1 MNIPAPFS
9 QNQMRFFWNCFDHW
23 FNVAEGGKRGGKN
36 VLITMAYCT
45 ILEKHPS
52 RIHLIA
58 GVSTSTARL
67 NILDCDGFGLKNYF
81 EGRCRE
87 GTYQNRDCLYIQ
99 TATGEKV
106 VLVSGGGK
114 AGDEKLIKGNTYGTA
129 YITEANECSETFI
142 KEVFDRTLSSPDRKV
157 FHDLNP
163 KAEGHWYYENI
174 LNLHEKKQNENPE
187 YGFNYG
193 HMTAAELAVIVPV
206 PEAVLADSSF
216 DIMGEVQPRVREA
229 MGAKIDNA
237 ILFGGERPTEWT
249 TDVLTLAAKNKVTG
263 PIDYAKLLGKDGLFS
278 KVEAGGF
285 GVDAVVGDLT
295 AKAELRGLVDTT
307 GRPLFRSDMQG
318 ATTYA
323 LDGAPMYFPDNGGF
337 DASKAQLIAGN
348 FKKLVYSIRQDVTV
362 KLLDQGVIQD
372 PSTKEIVYN
381 LAQQDM
387 VALRVVMRMGW
398 ALPNPATRLNAD
410 RSKVPFAFLTAA
422 AVAA

>member
-1 MNIPAPFS
+1 
-9 QNQMRFFWNCFDHW
+9 
-23 FNVAEGGKRGGKN
+23 
-36 VLITMAYCT
+36 MA
-45 ILEKHPS
+45 IDA
-52 RIHLIA
+52 IA
-58 GVSTSTARL
+58 R
-67 NILDCDGFGLKNYF
+67 N
-81 EGRCRE
+81 
-87 GTYQNRDCLYIQ
+87 
-99 TATGEKV
+99 
-106 VLVSGGGK
+106 
-114 AGDEKLIKGNTYGTA
+114 
-129 YITEANECSETFI
+129 
-142 KEVFDRTLSSPDRKV
+142 
-157 FHDLNP
+157 
-163 KAEGHWYYENI
+163 KAEALIREQLVNTIQQDVPKSSTVMQLGTRLANMTSNQTKIPVLSMLPLAYWVNGDTGM
-174 LNLHEKKQNENPE
+174 KKTSKQEWDNV
-187 YGFNYG
+187 Y
-193 HMTAAELAVIVPV
+193 MTAAELAVIVPV

-307 GRPLFRSDMQG
+307 GRPPEGWPHRGYHRRECLAAKNKVTGPIDYAKLLGKDGLFSKVEAGGFGVDAVVGDLTAKAELRGLVDTTGRPLFRSDMQG

-323 LDGAPMYFPDNGGF
+323 LDGAPMYFPENGGF

-398 ALPNPATRLNAD
+398 ALPNPATRMNAD

>member
-58 GVSTSTARL
+58 GVSTATARL

-129 YITEANECSETFI
+129 YITEANECSESFI

>member
-1 MNIPAPFS
+1 
-9 QNQMRFFWNCFDHW
+9 
-23 FNVAEGGKRGGKN
+23 
-36 VLITMAYCT
+36 MA
-45 ILEKHPS
+45 IDA
-52 RIHLIA
+52 IA
-58 GVSTSTARL
+58 R
-67 NILDCDGFGLKNYF
+67 N
-81 EGRCRE
+81 
-87 GTYQNRDCLYIQ
+87 
-99 TATGEKV
+99 
-106 VLVSGGGK
+106 
-114 AGDEKLIKGNTYGTA
+114 
-129 YITEANECSETFI
+129 
-142 KEVFDRTLSSPDRKV
+142 
-157 FHDLNP
+157 
-163 KAEGHWYYENI
+163 KAEALIREQLVNTIQQDVPKSSIVMQLGTRLANMTSNQTKIPVLSMLPLAYWVNGDTGM
-174 LNLHEKKQNENPE
+174 KKTSKQEWDNV
-187 YGFNYG
+187 Y
-193 HMTAAELAVIVPV
+193 MTAAELAVIVPV

-237 ILFGGERPTEWT
+237 ILFGGDRPTEWT
-249 TDVLTLAAKNKVTG
+249 IDVLTLAAKNKVTG
-263 PIDYAKLLGKDGLFS
+263 PIDYTKLLGKDGLFS

-295 AKAELRGLVDTT
+295 AKAELRGLLDTN

-323 LDGAPMYFPDNGGF
+323 LDGAPMYFPENGGF

-398 ALPNPATRLNAD
+398 ALPNPATRMNAA